1 MADKGFGVKEID
13 LIGASGTPTIE
24 SPNNL
29 NLNASNVTVS
39 TDITIGGKIGLGGP
53 NYGSPGQV
61 LTSNGSGSDP
71 TWQNNPGTGKVL
83 QVIRVVHTSQA
94 NTTLGS
100 TAWVSTGLQASI
112 TPSSANSKILVSC
125 EHSIYHAQSSTA
137 ETSAL
142 HAIRIKRGST
152 VVYNPPANTG
162 GPSGASGPYEFGIFD
177 TNTSQATTFY
187 NRSRVEYLDSPS
199 TTSSITYSTDLAAYN
214 GSGVAYSN
222 YQDAYTTITPQS
234 WMTLMEISA

>member
-112 TPSSANSKILVSC
+112 TPTSANSKILVSF
-125 EHSIYHAQSSTA
+125 EHSIYHAQSSIT
-137 ETSAL
+137 ETNAL

-152 VVYNPPANTG
+152 VIYNPPSNAG
-162 GPSGASGPYEFGIFD
+162 GSYEFGLTD
-177 TNTSQATTFY
+177 TDTSKATTYY

-222 YQDAYTTITPQS
+222 YQDQYTITTPQS

>member
-53 NYGSPGQV
+53 NYGSAGQV

-83 QVIRVVHTSQA
+83 QLIRVVHTSQA
-94 NTTLGS
+94 NTNSGS

-112 TPSSANSKILVSC
+112 TPSSANSKILVSF
-125 EHSIYHAQSSTA
+125 EHSIYHALTSVT
-137 ETSAL
+137 ETSSL

-152 VVYNPPANTG
+152 VVYNPPANAG
-162 GPSGASGPYEFGIFD
+162 GSYEFGLTD
-177 TNTSQATTFY
+177 TDTTKATVYY

-214 GSGVAYSN
+214 GSGIVYSN
-222 YQDAYTTITPQS
+222 YQDSSTTTTPQS

>member
-29 NLNASNVTVS
+29 NLNASNVAVS
-39 TDITIGGKIGLGGP
+39 TDITIGGKIGLGGS
-53 NYGSPGQV
+53 NYGSAGQV

-83 QVIRVVHTSQA
+83 QFIRVVHTSQA
-94 NTTLGS
+94 NTTSGS
-100 TAWVSTGLQASI
+100 NAWVSTGLQASI
-112 TPSSANSKILVSC
+112 TPTLTNSKILVSF
-125 EHSIYHAQSSTA
+125 EHSIYHALSAVT
-137 ETSAL
+137 ETSSL

-152 VVYNPPANTG
+152 VVYNPPGNS
-162 GPSGASGPYEFGIFD
+162 SGSYDFGLVD
-177 TNTSQATTFY
+177 TDTSKSTTY
-187 NRSRVEYLDSPS
+187 YGRSRVEYLDSPS

-214 GSGVAYSN
+214 GSGVVYSN
-222 YQDAYTTITPQS
+222 YQDSSTNPVPQS

>member
-125 EHSIYHAQSSTA
+125 EHSIYHAQSSVS
-137 ETSAL
+137 ETTAL

-152 VVYNPPANTG
+152 VVYNPPSNNYPPG
-162 GPSGASGPYEFGIFD
+162 GSSGSYEFGLQD
-177 TNTSQATTFY
+177 TNTAKVTTFY

-222 YQDAYTTITPQS
+222 YQDSGTTTTPQS